1 MIQIFNT
8 YADKDNIV
16 RYCLTFLEKTCNL
29 SNIQDISSFDLK
41 DYEIVKLV

>member
-1 MIQIFNT
+1 MIQIFDK

-16 RYCLTFLEKTCNL
+16 RYCSTFLGKTCNL

-41 DYEIVKLV
+41 DCKIVKLV